1 MAETPSLAEFTGNCA
16 DLDREAYT
24 LRVHVASKQKLK
36 AGWADYATRMLSVR
50 RLYGRLSKSGSFLG
64 SLLIIRPPSLQG
76 THKGTMAVT
85 TYNMKLGESILGIL
99 V

>member
-24 LRVHVASKQKLK
+24 LRVHVPSKQKLK

-50 RLYGRLSKSGSFLG
+50 RVICS
-64 SLLIIRPPSLQG
+64 
-76 THKGTMAVT
+76 AVKMWVPFGVPIDHT
-85 TYNMKLGESILGIL
+85 IP
-99 V
+99 